1 MKTKSSL
8 FNLRTLRL
16 ALLAY
21 VLCDMLAGYA
31 GMIPGLSSTAAGQ
44 SAPSIAFMG
53 QKAQFAHNLNGVWY
67 APAYATWQA
76 TVLSG
81 NSATGSQTIIV
92 TCSSGG
98 VQGVCTLADGY
109 SAPLT
114 SIFNTNTP
122 ITLLDANVETVTPS
136 AVGSPSPCP
145 SGFLGVGSS
154 TQCVTVTATFA
165 STHGASAPIVSGDA
179 GIFEAI
185 TDAGASGG
193 GVVYWQVDTGIVT
206 LTTSGLT
213 TTTTTKV
220 PTNFYNMGAAARV
233 TTSITVTASWAV
245 GISGATGIFCSANS
259 TLTAGTTC
267 LANQA
272 SPASTGTTSALTAI
286 LITGATSNPGAGAVK
301 ARVWGW
307 TPVQPAS

>member
-1 MKTKSSL
+1 MKNL
-8 FNLRTLRL
+8 FSKLNLRTLRL

-21 VLCDMLAGYA
+21 VLCDLLAGYA
-31 GMIPGLSSTAAGQ
+31 GFIPGTFMQAVGQ
-44 SAPSIAFMG
+44 TAPSIAFLG
-53 QKAQFAHNLNGVWY
+53 QKAAFQHNLNGVWY

-81 NSATGSQTIIV
+81 NAATGSQSILV
-92 TCSSGG
+92 TCNSGG
-98 VQGVCTLADGY
+98 VQGVCQLADGY
-109 SAPLT
+109 SVPLT

-122 ITLLDANVETVTPS
+122 IYLMDANFETVTPT
-136 AVGSPSPCP
+136 AVSIGACTP
-145 SGFLGVGSS
+145 GFLGVGAA
-154 TQCVTVTATFA
+154 TQCATITATFA
-165 STHGASAPIVSGDA
+165 NTHGASAPVVSGDA

-185 TDAGASGG
+185 TDAGAAGG

-206 LTTSGLT
+206 LNTGGLT

-220 PTNFYNMGAAARV
+220 PTNFYNLGAAARV
-233 TTSITVTASWAV
+233 TTTVTVTASWAV

-272 SPASTGTTSALTAI
+272 APATTGTTSALTAI

-307 TPVQPAS
+307 TPVQPTS

>member
-1 MKTKSSL
+1 MKNL
-8 FNLRTLRL
+8 FRFVAVL
-16 ALLAY
+16 ALLA
-21 VLCDMLAGYA
+21 ATSFA
-31 GMIPGLSSTAAGQ
+31 QT
-44 SAPSIAFMG
+44 APSLAFMG
-53 QKAQFAHNLNGVWY
+53 QKAQFDHNLNGIWY

-81 NSATGSQTIIV
+81 NSATGSQSIIV
-92 TCSSGG
+92 LCTAGG
-98 VQGVCTLADGY
+98 VQGVCQLSDGY

-122 ITLLDANVETVTPS
+122 ITLLDGNTETVTPS
-136 AVGSPSPCP
+136 AVSGPSACP
-145 SGFLGVGSS
+145 VGFLGVGAS
-154 TQCVTVTATFA
+154 TQCMTVTATFA
-165 STHGASAPIVSGDA
+165 NTHGASAPIVSGDA

-185 TDAGASGG
+185 TDAGAAGG
-193 GVVYWQVDTGIVT
+193 GVVYWQVDTGLVT
-206 LTTSGLT
+206 LNTGGLT

-220 PTNFYNMGAAARV
+220 PTNFYNLGAAARV
-233 TTSITVTASWAV
+233 TTTITTTASWAV
-245 GISGATGIFCSANS
+245 GISGATAIFCSANS

-286 LITGATSNPGAGAVK
+286 LITGATSNAGAGVVK
-301 ARVWGW
+301 ARVWGF

>member
-1 MKTKSSL
+1 MKNL
-8 FNLRTLRL
+8 FRFVAVL
-16 ALLAY
+16 ALLAAT
-21 VLCDMLAGYA
+21 CFA
-31 GMIPGLSSTAAGQ
+31 Q
-44 SAPSIAFMG
+44 SAPSVAFMG
-53 QKAQFAHNLNGVWY
+53 QKVQFDHNLNGIWY

-81 NSATGSQTIIV
+81 NSATGSQSIIV
-92 TCSSGG
+92 TCSAGG
-98 VQGVCTLADGY
+98 VVGACQLADGY

-122 ITLLDANVETVTPS
+122 VTLLDANTETVTPS

-145 SGFLGVGSS
+145 VGFLGVGAS
-154 TQCVTVTATFA
+154 TQCITVTATFA
-165 STHGASAPIVSGDA
+165 NTHGASAAIVSGDA

-185 TDAGASGG
+185 TDAGAAGG
-193 GVVYWQVDTGIVT
+193 GVVYWQVDTGLVT
-206 LTTSGLT
+206 LNTGGLT
-213 TTTTTKV
+213 TTSTTKV

-233 TTSITVTASWAV
+233 TTTITTTASWAV
-245 GISGATGIFCSANS
+245 GISGATAIFCSANS

-286 LITGATSNPGAGAVK
+286 LITGATSNAGAGVVK
-301 ARVWGW
+301 ARVWGF